1 MKKILSIVV
10 LIALALSIAGVG
22 AAESGESTAQVPA
35 ELEAMYDA
43 FIAAADE
50 QYAYDIAYEL
60 TTNPEYMT
68 SELGGRNAGSD
79 AEHAAAEYLEGVMTE
94 IGLTDVQREA
104 AQCDL
109 WSMDGASLTVGEDS
123 YQVYSYASAATPA
136 EGLTAEV
143 VYVGDGTMWDYEG
156 VDVEGKIVLIDIDQR
171 ANWWITYPMLEAEHQ
186 GAAAIMAANVGGFAQ
201 IADDALNAQDIC
213 APISIPCVSIGLADS
228 QAIQAQLEEGAVTAT
243 LTVNNRVE
251 IDAGTTYNVTGRIK
265 GESSDYQIVVGAHY
279 DMHFYGFQDDNCAVG
294 LVLAMAKAMVDSGY
308 TPKNDIVFCLHGAEE
323 WGSSNTQYDWTV
335 GAWEMINNVHPEW
348 VGKTLAFIN
357 FELPA
362 YEFGTYTSTYSA
374 PELYSMLNYYANEY
388 ALSPEPENCFED
400 GVLTEGYQTYTYSD
414 DFSYYAA
421 GVPTF
426 INGFL
431 LQSDMETVF
440 PFYVDI
446 YHSQYDTPELYDA
459 DVMDFNLKYY
469 GALALYIDQTPALY
483 LDFTEQ
489 YDRVM
494 GCIDDEIMTAAGADA
509 QALKDACEAYNE
521 VAQAFTDSVVAV
533 NEGYMAAW
541 LEGDEDAMAEYWA
554 QGRELTGQ
562 GLEAFAAA
570 QQALLSLMYERPI
583 VPHEAPQ
590 ENIALCQQ
598 VIDCLEEGDV
608 VTAADEYAWQINNV
622 LEWYAMYFSP
632 ETIDVQDN
640 MFWGE
645 DNQDNLYWG
654 TGRTFV
660 KADVEDATRS
670 LMARYEEVDGDFT
683 EEISIYTD
691 AIAAQQQV
699 LVDCVAAEIEG
710 INNLTELLK

>member
-1 MKKILSIVV
+1 MGKKLLAFVV
-10 LIALALSIAGVG
+10 LAALVMSMAGVCAADSG
-22 AAESGESTAQVPA
+22 ASAAPGE
-35 ELEAMYDA
+35 LKAMYDA

-68 SELGGRNAGSD
+68 SDLGGRNAGSD
-79 AEHAAAEYLEGVMTE
+79 AEHAAAEYLEGVMNE
-94 IGLTDVQREA
+94 IGLADVAREA
-104 AQCDL
+104 AECDL
-109 WSMDGASLTVGEDS
+109 WSMDGASLTVGGDS
-123 YQVYSYASAATPA
+123 YQVYSYASSATDP

-143 VYVGDGTMWDYEG
+143 VYVGKGTMWDYEG
-156 VDVEGKIVLIDIDQR
+156 LDVEGKIVLVDVDQR
-171 ANWWITYPMLEAEHQ
+171 ADWWVTYPMLEAEHQ

-213 APISIPCVSIGLADS
+213 APVSIPCVSIGLADS
-228 QAIQAQLEEGAVTAT
+228 RAIQAQLAEGPVTAT

-323 WGSSNTQYDWTV
+323 WGSSGTQYDWTV

-362 YEFGTYTSTYSA
+362 YEFGPYTTTYSA
-374 PELYSMLNYYANEY
+374 PELYSMLSYYTNEY
-388 ALSPEPENCFED
+388 ELSPEPVNCFEE

-431 LQSDMETVF
+431 LQRDMENVF
-440 PFYVDI
+440 PFYIDI

-494 GCIDDEIMTAAGADA
+494 GCIDDEIMAAAGADA
-509 QALKDACEAYNE
+509 QALKDACETYSE
-521 VAQAFTDSVVAV
+521 VAQAFTDEVVAV

-541 LEGDEDAMAEYWA
+541 AEGDDQAMADYWA

-570 QQALLSLMYERPI
+570 QRELLSLMYERPI

-590 ENIALCQQ
+590 ENILLCQQ
-598 VIDCLEEGDV
+598 VIGCLEDGDV
-608 VTAADEYAWQINNV
+608 AAAADEYAWQINNI

-632 ETIDVQDN
+632 ETIDVQDA

-670 LMARYEEVDGDFT
+670 LMARYDEQGGDFSG
-683 EEISIYTD
+683 EIAIYEA
-691 AIAAQQQV
+691 AIEAQRQV
-699 LVDCVAAEIEG
+699 LADCVAAEVEG
-710 INNLTELLK
+710 IAELTELLK

>member
-94 IGLTDVQREA
+94 IGLADVQREA

-156 VDVEGKIVLIDIDQR
+156 IDVEGKIVLIDIDQR

-362 YEFGTYTSTYSA
+362 YEFDTYTSTYSA
-374 PELYSMLNYYANEY
+374 PELYSMLSYYANEY

-459 DVMDFNLKYY
+459 DVMTLTSSIT
-469 GALALYIDQTPALY
+469 ARWRCTSTRL
-483 LDFTEQ
+483 
-489 YDRVM
+489 RH
-494 GCIDDEIMTAAGADA
+494 CIWTSPNSMTA
-509 QALKDACEAYNE
+509 
-521 VAQAFTDSVVAV
+521 
-533 NEGYMAAW
+533 
-541 LEGDEDAMAEYWA
+541 
-554 QGRELTGQ
+554 
-562 GLEAFAAA
+562 
-570 QQALLSLMYERPI
+570 
-583 VPHEAPQ
+583 
-590 ENIALCQQ
+590 
-598 VIDCLEEGDV
+598 
-608 VTAADEYAWQINNV
+608 
-622 LEWYAMYFSP
+622 
-632 ETIDVQDN
+632 
-640 MFWGE
+640 
-645 DNQDNLYWG
+645 
-654 TGRTFV
+654 
-660 KADVEDATRS
+660 
-670 LMARYEEVDGDFT
+670 
-683 EEISIYTD
+683 
-691 AIAAQQQV
+691 
-699 LVDCVAAEIEG
+699 
-710 INNLTELLK
+710 